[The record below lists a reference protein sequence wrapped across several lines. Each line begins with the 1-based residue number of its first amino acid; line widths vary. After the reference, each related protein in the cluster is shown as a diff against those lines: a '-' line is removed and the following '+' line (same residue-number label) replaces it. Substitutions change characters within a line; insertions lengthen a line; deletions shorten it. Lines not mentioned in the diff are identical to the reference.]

1 MKRLRFLMLYFAAWL
16 PLAVIYVGAIYLQ
29 SPDRSAAGA
38 IIGGTESI
46 VFAAI
51 LGLFVWRFTR
61 RLVERAAPAPRL
73 VAAHA
78 GLAVSYAVVW
88 TALVVMSIAL
98 FAPKGVLQSFLQFA
112 VAWQVVSG
120 IFIYGIVAGVAH
132 ALLVTQR
139 LRRERE
145 ASARA
150 EALRARA
157 ELSALRAQ
165 MNPHFLFN
173 TLHSISAL
181 ARTDPRAVEDALERL
196 AALLRRL
203 LEVNRSGADQI
214 ALAEEWEIVRDQL
227 ELEKLRFGDR
237 LRIIEEIESDALE
250 CAVPIFTLQPL
261 VENAIRHA
269 VATRTQGGTV
279 TIRTHVVDDQLVIE
293 VRDDG
298 PGADPRAV
306 HAASGLG
313 LTAVRQR
320 LLVLHGDRAGVR
332 VDTAP
337 GKGFAVRVTIPAV
350 AFAPAPASPARSGH
364 PAGV

>member
-16 PLAVIYVGAIYLQ
+16 PLAVIYDGAIYLQ
-29 SPDRSAAGA
+29 SPERSARGA
-38 IIGGTESI
+38 VIGGTQSI
-46 VFAAI
+46 VYAAI
-51 LGLFVWRFTR
+51 LGLLVWRFAR
-61 RLVERAAPAPRL
+61 RLVESSSPAGRVVAIHAALAL
-73 VAAHA
+73 AYAAA
-78 GLAVSYAVVW
+78 W
-88 TALVVMSIAL
+88 TGLVVLSIAL
-98 FAPKGVLQSFLQFA
+98 FAPPGVLKSFVQYA
-112 VAWQVVSG
+112 IAWQVVSG

-181 ARTDPRAVEDALERL
+181 VRSDPRAVEDALERL

-203 LEVNRSGADQI
+203 LDVNRGGGDQI

-237 LRIIEEIESDALE
+237 LRIIEEIEGDALE
-250 CAVPIFTLQPL
+250 CSVPIFTLQPL

-279 TIRTHVVDDQLVIE
+279 TIRAHVADDQLVIA

-298 PGADPRAV
+298 PGAEARAV
-306 HAASGLG
+306 NAAPGLG
-313 LTAVRQR
+313 LSAVRQR
-320 LLVLHGDRAGVR
+320 LLALYGDRAGVR

-337 GKGFAVRVTIPAV
+337 GKGFAVRITIPAI
-350 AFAPAPASPARSGH
+350 ASGPALPSPAGSVR
-364 PAGV
+364 PAAV